1 MEKKDSVVTQRIKK
15 IDHIG
20 IAVRSADEAAR
31 FYAEA
36 LGLEAEHSEVVASQQ
51 VRTVFLPVGEST
63 LELLEATGPESP
75 VAKHIEK
82 RGEGIQHICFEVEGL
97 DEMLRYLGARGAVIG
112 EPVAKKG
119 AHGMRVAFLH
129 PKATGGVLIELA
141 EKGSTEET

>member
-1 MEKKDSVVTQRIKK
+1 MAKVKK

-20 IAVRSADEAAR
+20 IAVKNADAAAR

-36 LGLEAEHSEVVASQQ
+36 LGLEAAHSEVVESQG

-63 LELLEATGPESP
+63 LELLEPTREDSA

-82 RGEGIQHICFEVEGL
+82 RGEGIQHVCFEVEGI
-97 DEMLRYLGARGAVIG
+97 DVMLGELAQRGAVIG
-112 EPVAKKG
+112 EPVAKAG

-141 EKGSTEET
+141 EKGREP